1 MPKSNWKQT
10 EREIVRLA
18 GGERTG
24 PQGRHLPDG
33 TEATYPL
40 SLEVKHRENIPQWLI
55 DAVDQSETEAY
66 TNGFLPVVILHP
78 KGWGY
83 TDSIVL
89 CRYGKL
95 LKWIENNKLGAA
107 HPVTNA
113 EI

>member
-10 EREIVRLA
+10 EREIVRMA

-24 PQGRHLPDG
+24 PLGKHLPDG
-33 TEATYPL
+33 TPETYPL
-40 SLEVKHRENIPQWLI
+40 SVEVKHRESIPQWLI

-66 TNGFLPVVILHP
+66 SNGYLPVVILHP